1 MPIRCISVDDEL
13 HGRQGL
19 EIALTPF
26 EDFEL
31 VQQFD
36 SAESLLNAGVN
47 DIDVLFLDI
56 EMPRSS
62 GFELLAQWQGTLPI
76 VIFVTAYDQYAVQ
89 AFEQQAL
96 DYLLKPI
103 EQNRFAKVIGRI
115 RQQLQQKISTTQVIS
130 QLKTIELLK
139 TQLSRQAKSI
149 SVKTDTGYVRVKVS
163 EITHIESV
171 GDHVCINLLD
181 QQLIT
186 RQTLKYYIVDLSEYG
201 FHQVH
206 RSYLVNAQHVKKI
219 NKLRFRDHQLVLSN
233 EQSVR
238 LSRRY
243 SSVLEHLTC

>member
-19 EIALTPF
+19 EIALAPF

-31 VQQFD
+31 VQQYD
-36 SAESLLNAGVN
+36 SAESLLNSDVN
-47 DIDVLFLDI
+47 GIDVLFLDI
-56 EMPRSS
+56 EMPRKT
-62 GFELLAQWQGTLPI
+62 GLELLAQWQGTLPI

-103 EQNRFAKVIGRI
+103 EQNRFAKVINRI
-115 RQQLQQKISTTQVIS
+115 RQQLQQKINTTQVIS
-130 QLKTIELLK
+130 QLRTIEQLK
-139 TQLSRQAKSI
+139 AQLSRKDKRI
-149 SVKTDTGYVRVKVS
+149 SVKTDNGYVRVKVS

-171 GDHVCINLLD
+171 GDHVCINLIS

-186 RQTLKYYIVDLSEYG
+186 RQTLKHYIVDLLEYG
-201 FHQVH
+201 FYQVH
-206 RSYLVNAQHVKKI
+206 RSYLVNAQHVKQV